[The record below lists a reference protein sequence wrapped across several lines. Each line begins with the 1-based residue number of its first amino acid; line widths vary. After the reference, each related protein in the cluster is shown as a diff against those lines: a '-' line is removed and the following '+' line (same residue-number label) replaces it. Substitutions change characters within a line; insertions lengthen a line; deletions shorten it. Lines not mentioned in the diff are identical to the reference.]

1 MNMELT
7 NRLETIFDKLL
18 GVFLLNQDKEN
29 ILESVVEN
37 FGNVELMTKVEY
49 VFKQLESKMRGGEFE
64 VINFTEEEAD
74 QLDLLIE
81 DLLAAV

>member
-7 NRLETIFDKLL
+7 NRLENIFDKLL
-18 GVFLLNQDKEN
+18 GIFLINQDKEDV
-29 ILESVVEN
+29 LDSVVEN
-37 FGNVELMTKVEY
+37 FGDVELMSKVEY
-49 VFKQLESKMRGGEFE
+49 VFKQLESKMRGGDFK

-74 QLDLLIE
+74 QLDLLIK